1 MDYQQRRR
9 AQGQATEQ
17 RLIEAGRRLMLQHGY
32 EEVSIRDICREAGVT
47 TGAFYHHFSSKEQ
60 MLEMGGQQLDLYIQ
74 QQLRTRPHHSSLS
87 ALRLLFTAYAEY
99 IEQNQG
105 ELTARYYQ
113 NMLAVSGK
121 RPFDMGRTI
130 YQMVHHY
137 VEQALERGVLSPEFS
152 ADTIV
157 TFSVR
162 HFRGIVI
169 DWAFHNY
176 SFSLMEAMQQ
186 EFRLLYRLFR
196 GPRAPKQLP
205 MRARARSHDG

>member
-1 MDYQQRRR
+1 
-9 AQGQATEQ
+9 
-17 RLIEAGRRLMLQHGY
+17 
-32 EEVSIRDICREAGVT
+32 
-47 TGAFYHHFSSKEQ
+47 
-60 MLEMGGQQLDLYIQ
+60 MGGQQLDLYIQ

-99 IEQNQG
+99 MEQNQG